1 MVVSAGNVLC
11 SFRLQ
16 KAAAVHSMR
25 EHLPLRLPA
34 DTRPGLVSTEAVVV
48 KSPGDKQLKN
58 HQRVGSIA
66 ILDRR
71 RDIPWDGPALFGV

>member
-1 MVVSAGNVLC
+1 
-11 SFRLQ
+11 
-16 KAAAVHSMR
+16 MR

-34 DTRPGLVSTEAVVV
+34 DTRPGLVSTEAAVV
-48 KSPGDKQLKN
+48 KSVGDKQLNN

-71 RDIPWDGPALFGV
+71 RDIPWDGPALLGV

>member
-1 MVVSAGNVLC
+1 MSKDKLFAPAPEETRLLC
-11 SFRLQ
+11 VEYL
-16 KAAAVHSMR
+16 
-25 EHLPLRLPA
+25 ECWRLPSSG
-34 DTRPGLVSTEAVVV
+34 DTRLSLVSTEVAVV
-48 KSPGDKQLKN
+48 KSIGDKQLKN